1 MAIGTQFLLEVTL
14 AIEQADADERQA
26 HIASRLA
33 VVASQNA
40 KTAGVD
46 RQAFVETEFGAEV
59 GDQVVRLERMAM
71 HVRHVGCLV
80 VSLEGRGDTIECA
93 DEHRIFGG
101 GFETLLVGALE
112 ECLGVVVGGFP
123 QRMRE
128 AGEKALGRAIPAVPQ
143 VVGEIFELRQTLRN
157 LRVNFEGVNSTGHG
171 WLGSMMS

>member
-1 MAIGTQFLLEVTL
+1 VAVGAQRLLEVTL
-14 AIEQADADERQA
+14 AVEQADADEGQPHVA
-26 HIASRLA
+26 GRLA
-33 VVASQNA
+33 VVAGQNA
-40 KTAGVD
+40 EAAGVD

-59 GDQVVRLERMAM
+59 GDQVVRFERVTM
-71 HVRHVGCLV
+71 HVRHVRRLV
-80 VSLEGRGDTIECA
+80 VGLEGGGDAIQGA
-93 DEHRIFGG
+93 DEHRVFGG

-157 LRVNFEGVNSTGHG
+157 LRVNFEGVNSSGHG